1 MSITPITTDQLRR
14 IADYDG
20 LILQGCGG
28 SLQEWQ
34 DGINNLLTET
44 GILKDGSRFEN
55 IHVFQHE
62 GRTCLLFPF
71 EDDVQIN
78 MGKLARWRLQSH
90 EQFEGMWLSD
100 YVDLRLGGPLQE
112 QQHNGKPDCPLI
124 GEDSNIFNLMAIAS
138 RTLKENGLPE
148 QAREMRQRIEQSHTI
163 LEYSMLFP
171 WLLPIILICYS
182 IRHYFNSDTV
192 WYVGNINLYFKNNVH
207 ILLIATLTVKHL

>member
-14 IADYDG
+14 IEDHDG

-55 IHVFQHE
+55 VHVFQHE

-71 EDDVQIN
+71 TDDLQIN
-78 MGKLARWRLQSH
+78 MGKLAIWRLQSH

-148 QAREMRQRIEQSHTI
+148 QAREMRQRIEQSHSYDSALSIISDYVNITSA
-163 LEYSMLFP
+163 EQTEEMSMD
-171 WLLPIILICYS
+171 S
-182 IRHYFNSDTV
+182 M
-192 WYVGNINLYFKNNVH
+192 
-207 ILLIATLTVKHL
+207 

>member
-14 IADYDG
+14 IQDHDG

-34 DGINNLLTET
+34 DGINHLLTEI
-44 GILKDGSRFEN
+44 GILKDGTKFED

-62 GRTCLLFPF
+62 GKTCLLFPF
-71 EDDVQIN
+71 TDDLQIN
-78 MGKLARWRLQSH
+78 MGKLAIWRLKSH

-124 GEDSNIFNLMAIAS
+124 GEDSNIFHLMAIAS
-138 RTLKENGLPE
+138 NTLKEHGMRE
-148 QAREMRQRIEQSHTI
+148 QASQMRQRIEQCHSYDSALSIISDYVNITSVEQI
-163 LEYSMLFP
+163 EEMSMD
-171 WLLPIILICYS
+171 S
-182 IRHYFNSDTV
+182 M
-192 WYVGNINLYFKNNVH
+192 
-207 ILLIATLTVKHL
+207 

>member
-14 IADYDG
+14 IQDHDG

-34 DGINNLLTET
+34 DGINHLLTEI
-44 GILKDGSRFEN
+44 GILKDGSQFEN

-71 EDDVQIN
+71 TDDLQIN
-78 MGKLARWRLQSH
+78 VGKLAIWRLQSH

-138 RTLKENGLPE
+138 NTLKEHGMQE
-148 QAREMRQRIEQSHTI
+148 QASQMRQRIEQCHSYDSALSIISDYVNITSVEQTEDI
-163 LEYSMLFP
+163 SLEMM
-171 WLLPIILICYS
+171 
-182 IRHYFNSDTV
+182 
-192 WYVGNINLYFKNNVH
+192 
-207 ILLIATLTVKHL
+207 

>member
-14 IADYDG
+14 IEDHDG

-28 SLQEWQ
+28 SLKEWQ

-71 EDDVQIN
+71 TDDLQIN

-138 RTLKENGLPE
+138 RTLDEHGMTAE
-148 QAREMRQRIEQSHTI
+148 AHEMRQRI
-163 LEYSMLFP
+163 LESGSYYKALD
-171 WLLPIILICYS
+171 IIGE
-182 IRHYFNSDTV
+182 
-192 WYVGNINLYFKNNVH
+192 YVNITSTGDD
-207 ILLIATLTVKHL
+207 IDDGDIDEAPAMTM